1 MNLLDI
7 TIEELRALKDKKELQ
22 LTEDK
27 AEYDQLANFIEEK
40 IKLDKLKSQL
50 DGVSAD
56 SLNNL
61 IKSMTLSPGS
71 INTNESTLQS

>member
-22 LTEDK
+22 LTEVK